1 MNIRMLNAIKA
12 DVTFQLKQGFYL
24 VYILLTIIY
33 MLIVHQLP
41 EHMRIVVV
49 PIVIFFDPS
58 IVGFFFIGGIVMLEK
73 TQGILD
79 FLIVTPLRS
88 KEYLMAKA
96 ISMAML
102 AILASCAITLVAYQD
117 EVRWS
122 LLILGIGISALI
134 FTLYGFF
141 VAAKCKSLNAYF
153 IKMIPYMLLI
163 VLPCLLLLVQTPF
176 DWVFSV
182 FPSVAGI
189 RIVYGAFTGM
199 HWLEAGLHLIYLSII
214 TRVCLHIVDKKIF
227 GGSYGE

>member
-102 AILASCAITLVAYQD
+102 AILASCAITLVAYQG

-176 DWVFSV
+176 DLGF
-182 FPSVAGI
+182 
-189 RIVYGAFTGM
+189 
-199 HWLEAGLHLIYLSII
+199 
-214 TRVCLHIVDKKIF
+214 
-227 GGSYGE
+227 